1 MIRMANSM
9 IHYLSKRF
17 KDAMVDRAKARD
29 TERREKEV
37 KRQPTKQSPFNIG
50 ENRNDANK

>member
-1 MIRMANSM
+1 M

-17 KDAMVDRAKARD
+17 KEAMVDRAKARD
-29 TERREKEV
+29 TKRREQEV
-37 KRQPTKQSPFNIG
+37 KRQPSPMSPFKTG